1 MIKKIITERIT
12 RTEERPFSKEDLQ
25 LLKSKRNKQFRI
37 LASGYL
43 PFIAFGLYI
52 LFMGPQSLNT
62 GRHDNI
68 RPYMKMN
75 IDDEQRNRFWTVA
88 PYFLGFMFLILNIY
102 FGKLYFQSLRPL
114 LKDIKLNK
122 KQLIFF
128 KPEKTAMAL
137 FNKYYLTTPLY
148 KYQQIQVNADDFNNI
163 SDHND
168 LCLEVGPNSVFVLRL
183 LNGEKELSI
192 LNNSD

>member
-1 MIKKIITERIT
+1 M
-12 RTEERPFSKEDLQ
+12 
-25 LLKSKRNKQFRI
+25 
-37 LASGYL
+37 
-43 PFIAFGLYI
+43 
-52 LFMGPQSLNT
+52 
-62 GRHDNI
+62 
-68 RPYMKMN
+68 
-75 IDDEQRNRFWTVA
+75 
-88 PYFLGFMFLILNIY
+88 LNIY

-114 LKDIKLNK
+114 LKDIKLSK
-122 KQLIFF
+122 KLLLFF
-128 KPEKTAMAL
+128 KPEKTPMTL

-148 KYQQIQVNADDFNNI
+148 NYQQIQVNAGDFNNI